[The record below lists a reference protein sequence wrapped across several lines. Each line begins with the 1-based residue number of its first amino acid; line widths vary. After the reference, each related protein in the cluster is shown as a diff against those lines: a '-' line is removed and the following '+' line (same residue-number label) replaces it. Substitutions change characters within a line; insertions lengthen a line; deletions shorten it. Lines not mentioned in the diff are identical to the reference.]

1 MSRHLVAEGVYQR
14 QYGTQLDGLT
24 YTDSPLARQ
33 VMGSLWK
40 LEGACVDRNEADWF
54 DAERSLATRRAR
66 AVCFACPLQRVCL
79 AAALAHV
86 EEFGVWGGLTAA
98 QREPLIV
105 AVASG
110 IPVDVVVDR
119 VLGRREADSARAS

>member
-1 MSRHLVAEGVYQR
+1 MTRQLVADGVYQR
-14 QYGTQLDGLT
+14 QYGNQLAEAV
-24 YTDSPLARQ
+24 YTDPTLSRQ

-40 LEGACVDRNEADWF
+40 LDGACTDRNEADWF

-79 AAALAHV
+79 ASAIAYA
-86 EEFGVWGGLTAA
+86 EEFGVWGGLTPSE
-98 QREPLIV
+98 REPLMI

-110 IPVDVVVDR
+110 LPVDVVVDR
-119 VLGRREADSARAS
+119 ALGGREARRARAS